1 MLLEGQVSLSG
12 QRASVADPHAWVILL
27 GGTSAWAYAI
37 GRALVV
43 QGLQVATSV
52 DMRGVLDRLARDRVA
67 LVVLGADGP
76 DTDSTEWC
84 RAIRSRSSVPIF
96 VLSSHLDHDAAIQA
110 MEAGAD
116 DYMGP
121 SFNPD
126 LFVAR
131 VRALLRRSEASPTG
145 DELVIRDLRIDPAR
159 CEATVKGQQVKLT
172 ATEFRLLLC
181 LAQNAGRVL
190 DSQKLV
196 QATRGYF
203 CDEREAQNVVKVH
216 IANIRRKLNVGGEG
230 YPYIHSVRGFG
241 YMLERRTAPRPDD
254 PLLQHIEP

>member
-1 MLLEGQVSLSG
+1 VAVEGQLSLSG
-12 QRASVADPHAWVILL
+12 QKVSVAALPAWVILL
-27 GGTSAWAYAI
+27 GGSSAWAYAI
-37 GRALVV
+37 GRALAG

-52 DMRGVLDRLARDRVA
+52 DLGGVLDRLARDRVA

-76 DTDSTEWC
+76 DTEPSQWC

-96 VLSSHLDHDAAIQA
+96 VLSSHLDHDAAIQV

-121 SFNPD
+121 PFHPD

-131 VRALLRRSEASPTG
+131 VRALLRRSEASPT
-145 DELVIRDLRIDPAR
+145 DNELVIRDLRIDPAR
-159 CEATVKGQQVKLT
+159 CEATMKGQQVRLT
-172 ATEFRLLLC
+172 PTEFRLLLC

-190 DSQKLV
+190 DSQTLV
-196 QATRGYF
+196 QTTRGYF

-216 IANIRRKLNVGGEG
+216 IANIRRKLNVDGEG

-241 YMLERRTAPRPDD
+241 YMLERRTEPRPDD
-254 PLLQHIEP
+254 PLLEHIEP